1 MKSVFITFNQVHT
14 ERVEYAL
21 DRLKIRG
28 YTQWEGV
35 KGRGSVDGD
44 PHMGT
49 HTWPEINNA
58 ILTVVEDEMAD
69 KLLEVIKK
77 IDNISKEVGVRAF
90 VWNIE
95 QSI

>member
-58 ILTVVEDEMAD
+58 ILTVVEDEMVD

-77 IDNISKEVGVRAF
+77 IDNINKDVGVRAF